1 MTNFVTNYFY
11 DLPEDLQQMIYE
23 KEHRMK
29 LDEVFEEIKVDWA
42 QLPVYHF
49 ECDECGDEKGIA
61 HEDYSLHYCLG
72 NWYCFRCL
80 KLAIKTTVIDA
91 SSDEEDDEP
100 IIDEE

>member
-1 MTNFVTNYFY
+1 
-11 DLPEDLQQMIYE
+11 MIYE

-29 LDEVFEEIKVDWA
+29 LQEVFEEIKDDWE
-42 QLPVYHF
+42 QLRVYHF
-49 ECDECGDEKGIA
+49 ECDECGDGPAEDD
-61 HEDYSLHYCLG
+61 EDYALHYCLG

-80 KLAIKTTVIDA
+80 RLRIGRIGEHGTVVFA